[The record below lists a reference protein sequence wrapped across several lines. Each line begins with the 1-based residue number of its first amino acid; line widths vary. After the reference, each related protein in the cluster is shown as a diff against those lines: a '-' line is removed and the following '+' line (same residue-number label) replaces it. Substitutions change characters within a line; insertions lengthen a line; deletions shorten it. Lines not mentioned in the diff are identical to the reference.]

1 MQNRRII
8 LAHSLG
14 NMVVSSA
21 IQDHGFRPDRFFMF
35 NAAVPAEAFDATQ
48 WDTNALKNP
57 FEFEDWFGY
66 PAKSWASCWHSLFT
80 TNDIRSKLTWKGR
93 FAASPLI
100 DNGRIFS

>member
-1 MQNRRII
+1 MALDLVGNKASIPNRQRKMERRIKR
-8 LAHSLG
+8 LWQSG
-14 NMVVSSA
+14 C
-21 IQDHGFRPDRFFMF
+21 

-48 WDTNALKNP
+48 RNTNALNNP
-57 FEFEDWFGY
+57 FEFEDWVGY